1 MIPLLKEESMEK
13 EHVEHHLGHPGDSV
27 EQHSV
32 QVSFFRSGQFRSF
45 QVSSGQVPD
54 LIGRSGQFSSGESH
68 LSSRPWFILV
78 LFTTEIGPRMLPR
91 LLG

>member
-54 LIGRSGQFSSGESH
+54 VQVSSVQVNLTLSSG
-68 LSSRPWFILV
+68 P
-78 LFTTEIGPRMLPR
+78 
-91 LLG
+91 